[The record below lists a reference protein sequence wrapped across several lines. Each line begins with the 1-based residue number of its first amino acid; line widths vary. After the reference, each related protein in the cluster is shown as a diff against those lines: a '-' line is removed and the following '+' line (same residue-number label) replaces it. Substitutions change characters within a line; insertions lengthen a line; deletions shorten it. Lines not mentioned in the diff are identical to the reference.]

1 MSNKN
6 EYLDNNSDIFQD
18 AKFASQFKSL
28 IKPVNKISLPT
39 EEEIKVLINNLKIYS
54 ELPDDLHN
62 DYANSPYINELCE
75 YYEYLHKR
83 SLILKK

>member
-6 EYLDNNSDIFQD
+6 ECLDTNSDIFKD
-18 AKFASQFKSL
+18 DKFASQFKSK
-28 IKPVNKISLPT
+28 IKPVNPISIPT
-39 EEEIKVLINNLKIYS
+39 LQEIKVLINNLKIYS

-62 DYANSPYINELCE
+62 DYANSEYINELCE
-75 YYEYLHKR
+75 YYEYLYKR